1 MKNIEQLT
9 GEEAV
14 KNPGNLDILPLM
26 VLEVLK
32 DEVCEEN
39 LFALECIKRAYAKRG
54 YVNPELK
61 MIINRYG
68 ECIGIQQIRR
78 ENAKRKNQKNN
89 VPPHLKNL

>member
-26 VLEVLK
+26 VLEVLN
-32 DEVCEEN
+32 EEICEEN

-68 ECIGIQQIRR
+68 ECI
-78 ENAKRKNQKNN
+78 EEYSK
-89 VPPHLKNL
+89 